1 MRVRFS
7 PLPPKLGEGMSREDL
22 IDELKSAV
30 YWDEESDMIS
40 DRAMLEYITL
50 GIIELLGKNNEE
62 NS

>member
-1 MRVRFS
+1 
-7 PLPPKLGEGMSREDL
+7 MSREDL